1 MANANKADFFYDAP
15 PRDDA
20 ACIAFALIAAI
31 LIHIGLY
38 FVLPKSFALTAPK
51 KPAETRVEIIP
62 PKRAE
67 YIEANPFA
75 NSQVPDTPAPESY
88 KSQQARDTITDP
100 SARGRRPHIDG
111 EVENGN
117 KIVSGSSS
125 PEDTMS
131 PTDVFDVLERPLADP
146 LSPSETE
153 SQNQAENSEQQSQ
166 AQKTDFQTASATPW
180 GADNPKKNAAEN
192 PTQKQDAKKPT
203 PQTPT
208 APTNKPDSQN
218 VKFAED
224 SNSAY
229 KSAPYA
235 ETPTHTQP
243 NPTPETV
250 TADTPKTPDT
260 PPPQPASTKKPQ
272 TNHALPAPRKRAR
285 LSMKIP
291 AGPLAKS
298 PARVSRQGLIA
309 ADSRFSEF
317 GAYLQRMLEAVSR
330 QWNLLGTKYDLS
342 SAIGSRVGVEYS
354 VDSTGRITD
363 FKILFSDSTNTGRA
377 LCEQAILSTAPYGE
391 WTREMFV
398 TFAGK
403 PQSVKIIFYYK

>member
-1 MANANKADFFYDAP
+1 MANADKAAFFCDAP

-20 ACIAFALIAAI
+20 ACVAFALIAAI

-38 FVLPKSFALTAPK
+38 LVLPKSFALAVPK

-88 KSQQARDTITDP
+88 KSQQARDIITDP

-117 KIVSGSSS
+117 KIVSGTSS
-125 PEDTMS
+125 PEDTIS

-153 SQNQAENSEQQSQ
+153 SQNPAEKSEQQSQ
-166 AQKTDFQTASATPW
+166 AQKTDFQTASATPR
-180 GADNPKKNAAEN
+180 GENNPKKNAAEN
-192 PTQKQDAKKPT
+192 PTQNQDAKNQP
-203 PQTPT
+203 PT
-208 APTNKPDSQN
+208 APTNKLDSQN

-235 ETPTHTQP
+235 EASAQTQP
-243 NPTPETV
+243 RPSPETLP
-250 TADTPKTPDT
+250 ADTPKTPDT
-260 PPPQPASTKKPQ
+260 PHTQPAPVKKPQ
-272 TNHALPAPRKRAR
+272 TNPSLPTPRKRAR

-291 AGPLAKS
+291 AGTLAKS